1 MPKRTIVIA
10 SENKKAVEYITDYFS
25 DTESI
30 PTVIRS
36 KSDLPVLSSLKPDVI
51 FFQGDWLDQRAS
63 SRLNE
68 FKAQN
73 PNIKYFSLGN
83 PSSDGMSWDGKL
95 ELPIDER
102 MFRKILLGK
111 ISLPDPIKLLITDDE
126 VEIIEVLKD
135 YFEVRKDPPFQVR
148 TALNGLEAFK
158 LVEEDQPHC
167 IILDIKMPVRTGVE
181 CYRDLCRSGHRIP
194 TIIFIDSTAAD
205 DILEIRK
212 WGTPV
217 FLEKGGPSSSMP
229 DVLALVK
236 KLVAFS

>member
-1 MPKRTIVIA
+1 MPKQNIVIA
-10 SENKKAVEYITDYFS
+10 SENKKAVEFIGTYFS

-36 KSDLPVLSSLKPDVI
+36 KVDISILFSNKPNLI
-51 FFQGDWLDQRAS
+51 FFQGDWLDQRLAS
-63 SRLNE
+63 RFQQLKQENSNCRL
-68 FKAQN
+68 
-73 PNIKYFSLGN
+73 FSLGN
-83 PSSDGMSWDGKL
+83 VSSEGISWDGNL

-102 MFRKILLGK
+102 AFRKSLLSK
-111 ISLPDPIKLLITDDE
+111 APLPESIKLLIVDDE
-126 VEIIEVLKD
+126 VEIIEVIQD

-158 LVEEDQPHC
+158 LVEQDPPHC

-181 CYRDLCRSGHRIP
+181 LYRDLSRSGCRIP

-212 WGTPV
+212 WGAPV
-217 FLEKGGPSSSMP
+217 FVEKGGPSSSMP
-229 DVLALVK
+229 DMLALVK